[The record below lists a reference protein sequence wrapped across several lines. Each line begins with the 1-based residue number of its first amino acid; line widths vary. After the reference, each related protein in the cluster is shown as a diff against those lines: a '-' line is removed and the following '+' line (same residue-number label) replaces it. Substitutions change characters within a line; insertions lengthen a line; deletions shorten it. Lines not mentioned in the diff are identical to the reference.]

1 MKILGVIPSRFASTR
16 FPGKPLI
23 DINGKTMI
31 QRVYE
36 QAKKASSLA
45 DVVVAT
51 DDDRIFNKVKSF
63 GGKAIMTSSSHQS
76 GTDRCAE
83 VSKKLDEKY
92 DVVINIQ
99 GDEPFIDPEQ
109 INQLCVCF
117 DDEKTEIATL
127 IKKIDNEEDLFNPN
141 RPKVAIDENNFALM
155 FSRNAIPEIPNL
167 EKEKWFNQ
175 QAFYRHIGIY
185 GYRTEVLAKISLL
198 PMSPLEQKERLEQL
212 RWLENNYAIKVAE
225 TEHAAIA
232 IDSPED
238 LEKFTFK

>member
-23 DINGKTMI
+23 DIDGKTMI

-36 QAKKASSLA
+36 QAKKAKSL
-45 DVVVAT
+45 DEVIVAT
-51 DDDRIFNKVKSF
+51 DDDRIYSNVKLFNGKV
-63 GGKAIMTSSSHQS
+63 IMTLPSHQS

-83 VSKKLDEKY
+83 VIQKLNENY
-92 DVVINIQ
+92 DVVVNIQ

-109 INQLCVCF
+109 IDQLCECF
-117 DDEKTEIATL
+117 KDEKTDIATL
-127 IKKIDNEEDLFNPN
+127 IKKIDFEEDLFNPN

-155 FSRNAIPEIPNL
+155 FSRNAIPGIPSL
-167 EKEKWFNQ
+167 EKDKWFKQ
-175 QAFYRHIGIY
+175 QTFYRHIGIY
-185 GYRTEVLAKISLL
+185 GYRSSVLSKISLL
-198 PMSPLEQKERLEQL
+198 PVSPLEKKERLEQL
-212 RWLENNYAIKVAE
+212 RWLENNYSIKVAE